1 MVDGIEIDKDIAEET
16 LLPDDLNS
24 LAVGS
29 YVVPDPRKRKQYPYV
44 VLGVVLLSFITSLII
59 DFVSFVPVIIIL
71 SIVALL
77 LFLVNNKFKIQQQEV
92 IERITNNI
100 DHSIGY
106 YSIALTFQ
114 FTINNILTPV
124 WTVIVYSHE
133 NPPLNKTIIEIN
145 AFSGKVITEPYTEN
159 LNAWE
164 IFQK

>member
-1 MVDGIEIDKDIAEET
+1 MVDGIEIDKDVAKET

-29 YVVPDPRKRKQYPYV
+29 YVVPDPSKRKQYPYV
-44 VLGVVLLSFITSLII
+44 VLGVVLLIYITSLMI

-71 SIVALL
+71 SIVSLL
-77 LFLVNNKFKIQQQEV
+77 LFVVNNKFKIQQQEV
-92 IERITNNI
+92 IEKISNNI

-114 FTINNILTPV
+114 FTLKQILTPV

-133 NPPLNKTIIEIN
+133 NPPSNKTIIEIS
-145 AFSGKVITEPYTEN
+145 AFSGRVITEPYTEK
-159 LNAWE
+159 LNA
-164 IFQK
+164 

>member
-29 YVVPDPRKRKQYPYV
+29 YVVPDPRKRQQYPYIVLSV
-44 VLGVVLLSFITSLII
+44 VLISFITSLMVG
-59 DFVSFVPVIIIL
+59 FVDFVPVLIIL
-71 SIVALL
+71 SFTAIL
-77 LFLVNNKFKIQQQEV
+77 LFFVDNKFKIQQQEV
-92 IERITNNI
+92 IEKITNNI

-114 FTINNILTPV
+114 FTVKNLLTPV

-145 AFSGKVITEPYTEN
+145 AFSGRVITDPYTEN
-159 LNAWE
+159 INA
-164 IFQK
+164 

>member
-44 VLGVVLLSFITSLII
+44 VLGVVLLSYITSLII

-71 SIVALL
+71 SIIAFL

-114 FTINNILTPV
+114 FTFKNILTPV

-145 AFSGKVITEPYTEN
+145 AFNGKVITEPYTEN
-159 LNAWE
+159 LNA
-164 IFQK
+164 

>member
-59 DFVSFVPVIIIL
+59 DFVSFIPVIIIL
-71 SIVALL
+71 SIIALL
-77 LFLVNNKFKIQQQEV
+77 LFLVNNKFKILQQEV

-114 FTINNILTPV
+114 FTFKNILTPV

-159 LNAWE
+159 LNA
-164 IFQK
+164 

>member
-1 MVDGIEIDKDIAEET
+1 MVDGIEIDKNVAKES

-29 YVVPDPRKRKQYPYV
+29 YVVPDPSKRKQYPYV
-44 VLGVVLLSFITSLII
+44 VLGVVLLIYITSLMI

-71 SIVALL
+71 SIVSLL
-77 LFLVNNKFKIQQQEV
+77 LFVVNNKFKIRQKEV
-92 IERITNNI
+92 IEKISNNI

-114 FTINNILTPV
+114 FTLKQILTPV

-133 NPPLNKTIIEIN
+133 NPPSNKTIIEIS
-145 AFSGKVITEPYTEN
+145 AFSGRVITEPYTEK
-159 LNAWE
+159 LNA
-164 IFQK
+164 

>member
-1 MVDGIEIDKDIAEET
+1 MVDGIEIDKDVAKET

-29 YVVPDPRKRKQYPYV
+29 YVVPDPSKRKQYPYV
-44 VLGVVLLSFITSLII
+44 VLGVVLLIYITSLMI

-71 SIVALL
+71 SIVSLL
-77 LFLVNNKFKIQQQEV
+77 LFVVNNKFKIRQQEV
-92 IERITNNI
+92 IEKISNNI

-114 FTINNILTPV
+114 FTLKQILTPV

-133 NPPLNKTIIEIN
+133 NPPANKTIIEIS
-145 AFSGKVITEPYTEN
+145 AYSGRVITEPYTEK
-159 LNAWE
+159 LNA
-164 IFQK
+164 

>member
-44 VLGVVLLSFITSLII
+44 VLGVAILSFITSLII

-71 SIVALL
+71 SIVAML

-92 IERITNNI
+92 IERITNYI

-114 FTINNILTPV
+114 FTIKNILTPV

-159 LNAWE
+159 LNA
-164 IFQK
+164 

>member
-59 DFVSFVPVIIIL
+59 DFVSFFPVIIIL
-71 SIVALL
+71 SIIALL

-92 IERITNNI
+92 IEKVTSNI

-114 FTINNILTPV
+114 FTFKNILTPV

-145 AFSGKVITEPYTEN
+145 AFSGTVISEPYTEN
-159 LNAWE
+159 INA
-164 IFQK
+164 

>member
-1 MVDGIEIDKDIAEET
+1 MVDGIEIDKDVAKES

-29 YVVPDPRKRKQYPYV
+29 YVVPDPSKRKQYPYV
-44 VLGVVLLSFITSLII
+44 VLGVVLLIYITSLMI

-71 SIVALL
+71 SIVSLL
-77 LFLVNNKFKIQQQEV
+77 LFVVNNKYKIRQQEV
-92 IERITNNI
+92 IEKISNSI

-114 FTINNILTPV
+114 FTFKQILTPV

-133 NPPLNKTIIEIN
+133 NPPSNKTIIEIS
-145 AFSGKVITEPYTEN
+145 AYSGRVITEPYTEK
-159 LNAWE
+159 LNA
-164 IFQK
+164 

>member
-29 YVVPDPRKRKQYPYV
+29 YVVPDPRKRSQYPYV
-44 VLGVVLLSFITSLII
+44 VLGVLLLSFITSLII

-71 SIVALL
+71 SIISLL

-114 FTINNILTPV
+114 FTFKNILTPV

-159 LNAWE
+159 LNA
-164 IFQK
+164 

>member
-1 MVDGIEIDKDIAEET
+1 MVDGIEIDKDIAEEN

-44 VLGVVLLSFITSLII
+44 VLGVVLLSYITSLII

-71 SIVALL
+71 SFIALL
-77 LFLVNNKFKIQQQEV
+77 LFFVNNKFKIQQTEV
-92 IERITNNI
+92 IEKITDNI
-100 DHSIGY
+100 EHSIGY

-114 FTINNILTPV
+114 FTLKNILTPV

-145 AFSGKVITEPYTEN
+145 AFSGEVITEPYTEN

-164 IFQK
+164 IF

>member
-44 VLGVVLLSFITSLII
+44 VLGVMLLTFVTSLII
-59 DFVSFVPVIIIL
+59 DFISFIPVIFILGVVSF
-71 SIVALL
+71 L
-77 LFLVNNKFKIQQQEV
+77 LFFVNNKFKIQQTEV
-92 IERITNNI
+92 IEKITKNI
-100 DHSIGY
+100 EHSIGY

-114 FTINNILTPV
+114 FKLKNILTPV

-133 NPPLNKTIIEIN
+133 NPPINKTIIEIS
-145 AFSGKVITEPYTEN
+145 AFSGRVITDPYTEN
-159 LNAWE
+159 LNA
-164 IFQK
+164 

>member
-29 YVVPDPRKRKQYPYV
+29 YVVPDPRKRQQYPYV
-44 VLGVVLLSFITSLII
+44 VLSVVLISFIASLMAG
-59 DFVSFVPVIIIL
+59 FVDFVPVLIIL
-71 SIVALL
+71 SFTAFL
-77 LFLVNNKFKIQQQEV
+77 LFFVDNKFKIQQQEV
-92 IERITNNI
+92 IEKITNNI

-114 FTINNILTPV
+114 FTFKNLLTPV

-133 NPPLNKTIIEIN
+133 NPPINKTIIEIS
-145 AFSGKVITEPYTEN
+145 AFSGRDITDPYTEN
-159 LNAWE
+159 INA
-164 IFQK
+164 

>member
-44 VLGVVLLSFITSLII
+44 VLGVVLLSYITSLII

-71 SIVALL
+71 SIIALL

-114 FTINNILTPV
+114 FTLKNILTPV

-145 AFSGKVITEPYTEN
+145 AFSGEVITEPYTEN
-159 LNAWE
+159 LNA
-164 IFQK
+164 

>member
-44 VLGVVLLSFITSLII
+44 VLGVGLLSFITSLII

-114 FTINNILTPV
+114 FTFKNILTPV

-159 LNAWE
+159 LNA
-164 IFQK
+164 

>member
-29 YVVPDPRKRKQYPYV
+29 YVVPNPRKRKQYPYV

-114 FTINNILTPV
+114 FTFKNILTPV

-159 LNAWE
+159 LNA
-164 IFQK
+164 

>member
-1 MVDGIEIDKDIAEET
+1 MIDGIEIDKDVAEET

-29 YVVPDPRKRKQYPYV
+29 YVVPDPSKRKQYPYV
-44 VLGVVLLSFITSLII
+44 VLGVVLLIYITSLMI

-71 SIVALL
+71 SIVSLL
-77 LFLVNNKFKIQQQEV
+77 LFVVNNEFKIRQQEV
-92 IERITNNI
+92 IEKILNNI

-114 FTINNILTPV
+114 FTLKQILTPV

-133 NPPLNKTIIEIN
+133 NPPSNKTIIEIS
-145 AFSGKVITEPYTEN
+145 AFSGRVITEPYTEK
-159 LNAWE
+159 LNA
-164 IFQK
+164 

>member
-44 VLGVVLLSFITSLII
+44 VLGVMLLGFIASLMI
-59 DFVSFVPVIIIL
+59 DFVSFIPVIIIL
-71 SIVALL
+71 SIVSFL
-77 LFLVNNKFKIQQQEV
+77 LFFVNNKFKIQQTEV
-92 IERITNNI
+92 IEKITDNI
-100 DHSIGY
+100 EHSIGY

-114 FTINNILTPV
+114 FTLKNILTPV

-133 NPPLNKTIIEIN
+133 NPPINKTIIEIS

-159 LNAWE
+159 LNA
-164 IFQK
+164 

>member
-1 MVDGIEIDKDIAEET
+1 MVDGIEIDKDIAEQT

-29 YVVPDPRKRKQYPYV
+29 YVVPDPRKRRQYPYV

-114 FTINNILTPV
+114 FTFKNILTPV

-145 AFSGKVITEPYTEN
+145 AFSGKVITDPYTEN
-159 LNAWE
+159 LNA
-164 IFQK
+164 

>member
-1 MVDGIEIDKDIAEET
+1 MVDGIEIDKDIAKET

-29 YVVPDPRKRKQYPYV
+29 YVVPDPRKRSQYPYV

-77 LFLVNNKFKIQQQEV
+77 LFLVNNKFNIQQQEV

-114 FTINNILTPV
+114 FTFKNILTPV

-159 LNAWE
+159 LNA
-164 IFQK
+164 

>member
-29 YVVPDPRKRKQYPYV
+29 YVVPDPRKRSQYPYV
-44 VLGVVLLSFITSLII
+44 VLGVVLLSFIISLII

-114 FTINNILTPV
+114 FTIKNILTPV

-145 AFSGKVITEPYTEN
+145 AFSGEVITEPYTEN
-159 LNAWE
+159 LNA
-164 IFQK
+164 

>member
-114 FTINNILTPV
+114 FSFKNILTPV

-159 LNAWE
+159 LNA
-164 IFQK
+164 